1 MLHYI
6 WVSNFCICILNN
18 KYIYLFVIVT
28 GLADWMGDKMRVKK
42 QVCFKF
48 FERALESI
56 GDHLEELMKKPECN
70 GADTILMVGGFSESP
85 LLQEYV
91 IKRYIKLQVIR
102 FFFCFL
108 KV

>member
-1 MLHYI
+1 MSKCHIVGNLIH
-6 WVSNFCICILNN
+6 WLNFIFLP
-18 KYIYLFVIVT
+18 IVT
-28 GLADWMGDKMRVKK
+28 GMADWMGDKMRVKK

-91 IKRYIKLQVIR
+91 IKRYVKLQVIR
-102 FFFCFL
+102 FTSVF
-108 KV
+108 